1 MNLATQGFINFIIF
15 LYMFSLLKSWII
27 GRVKYKQLQTNK
39 RAVII
44 EHIIS
49 TMVLITLEAIG
60 VVSLIYLWS
69 N

>member
-60 VVSLIYLWS
+60 VISLIYLWS
-69 N
+69 V